1 MAVHSNRKGLDLPLA
16 GAPVLQISEAA
27 PSRRVA
33 LLAADLPGVKP
44 ALAVQVGDRVLRGQK
59 LFEDKRIA
67 GVAFTSPAAG
77 TVAAVHRGERRAL
90 VSLVI
95 DVDPGDGP
103 AQQVKFA
110 SFNGRGAADLDA
122 GAVRALMQESGMWT
136 ALRQR
141 PFGHVPAADGKAGAI
156 FVTATDSRPHAPP
169 PALVIGPRADDFRAG
184 LACLTRLGAGPVYLC
199 APAGE
204 AIDAPAGVQVEQ
216 FTGPHPSGT
225 VGWHIHCL
233 HPVSMERH
241 VWHIGY
247 QDVIALGHLVRTG
260 LLDVAR
266 VISLAGPSVRQPRLL
281 RTRQGAGIDELIA
294 GELHE
299 GEHRVIS
306 GSVLDGRKAMGEQL
320 GYLGRYHLQVA
331 ALPEAR
337 EREMFG
343 YLRPGGEKFSV
354 TGTVLG
360 AFRRGAQGFRMNTST
375 NGGERAMVPIGSY
388 ERVLPFD
395 ILPTFLLR
403 ALITRDDIRA
413 QELGALELEEEDL
426 SLATYVCPG
435 KTEYG
440 PLLRAAL
447 TRIEKEHG

>member
-1 MAVHSNRKGLDLPLA
+1 MAVHSNRKGLTLPLA
-16 GAPVLQISEAA
+16 GAPALQVDAA
-27 PSRRVA
+27 RPSPRVA
-33 LLAADLPGVKP
+33 LLTADSVGLKP

-59 LFEDKRIA
+59 LFEDKRIP
-67 GVAFTSPAAG
+67 GVAYTAPAAG
-77 TVAAVHRGERRAL
+77 TVAAIHRGDRRAL
-90 VSLVI
+90 ISVVI
-95 DVDPGDGP
+95 DVAADDGP
-103 AQQVKFA
+103 AQQVKLSAF
-110 SFNGRGAADLDA
+110 SGRPAAELDI
-122 GAVRALMQESGMWT
+122 GAVRALMLESGLWT

-141 PFGHVPAADGKAGAI
+141 PFGHVPAADGTAEAV
-156 FVTATDSRPHAPP
+156 FVTAADSRPHAPP
-169 PALVIGPRADDFRAG
+169 PALVIGPRIDEFNAG
-184 LACLTRLGAGPVYLC
+184 LLCLTKVGAGPVVLC
-199 APAGE
+199 TAAGE
-204 AIDAPAGVQVEQ
+204 AIDAPAGVRVEQ
-216 FTGPHPSGT
+216 FAGPHPSGT
-225 VGWHIHCL
+225 VGWHVHCL
-233 HPVSMERH
+233 NPVSMERH

-260 LLDVAR
+260 ELDVGR
-266 VISLAGPSVRQPRLL
+266 VISLAGPSVRSPRLL
-281 RTRQGAGIDELIA
+281 RTRLGASVDALVA
-294 GELHE
+294 GELQE

-306 GSVLDGRKAMGEQL
+306 GSVLDGRAASGEAS

-343 YLRPGGEKFSV
+343 YIRPGAEKFSV

-360 AFRRGAQGFRMNTST
+360 AFRRAHGFAMNTST
-375 NGGERAMVPIGSY
+375 HGGERAMVPIGSY

-403 ALITRDDIRA
+403 ALITRDDVRA

>member
-1 MAVHSNRKGLDLPLA
+1 MALHANRKGLDLPLA
-16 GAPVLQISEAA
+16 GAPALEVADAA

-33 LLAADLPGVKP
+33 LLAADMPGLKP
-44 ALAVQVGDRVLRGQK
+44 GLVVQVGDHVLRGQK
-59 LFEDKRIA
+59 LLEDKRIP
-67 GVAFTSPAAG
+67 GVAFVAPAAG
-77 TVAAVHRGERRAL
+77 TVSAIHRGERRAL
-90 VSLVI
+90 VSVVI
-95 DVDPGDGP
+95 DVDPADGP
-103 AQQVKFA
+103 ARQVKFA
-110 SFNGRGAADLDA
+110 GFSGRPVAELDVD
-122 GAVRALMQESGMWT
+122 AVRALMRESGLWT

-141 PFGHVPAADGKAGAI
+141 PFGHVPAADGTAGAV
-156 FVTATDSRPHAPP
+156 FVTACDSRPHAVP
-169 PALVIGPRADDFRAG
+169 PALVIGQRADDFREG
-184 LACLTRLGAGPVYLC
+184 LVALTKLGAGPVHLC
-199 APAGE
+199 IVAGE
-204 AIDAPAGVQVEQ
+204 VIEAPAGVQVEQ
-216 FTGPHPSGT
+216 FQGPHPSGS
-225 VGWHIHCL
+225 VGWHIHCV
-233 HPVSMERH
+233 HPVDMERR

-247 QDVIALGHLVRTG
+247 QDVIALGR
-260 LLDVAR
+260 LLRSGELEVER
-266 VISLAGPSVRQPRLL
+266 VISLAGPSVRRPRLL
-281 RTRQGAGIDELIA
+281 RVRQGASVDELVDA
-294 GELHE
+294 ELVE

-306 GSVLDGRKAMGEQL
+306 GSVLDGRIAAGEVA

-337 EREMFG
+337 ERELFG
-343 YLRPGGEKFSV
+343 YIRPGAEKFSV

-360 AFRRGAQGFRMNTST
+360 AFRRAHSFVLNTST

-395 ILPTFLLR
+395 MLPTFLLR

-426 SLATYVCPG
+426 ALATYVCPG

>member
-16 GAPVLQISEAA
+16 GAPALQVSEAA
-27 PSRRVA
+27 PSPRVA
-33 LLAADLPGVKP
+33 LLAADLPGLKP
-44 ALAVQVGDRVLRGQK
+44 GLAIQVGDRVLRGQK

-67 GVAFTSPAAG
+67 GVSFTSPAAG
-77 TVAAVHRGERRAL
+77 TVAAIHRGERRAL
-90 VSLVI
+90 ISVVI
-95 DVDPGDGP
+95 DVDPADGP
-103 AQQVKFA
+103 AQQVRFA
-110 SFNGRGAADLDA
+110 AYSGRSVADLEV
-122 GAVRALMQESGMWT
+122 GAVRALMQECGLWT

-141 PFGHVPAADGKAGAI
+141 PFGHVPAADGTAEAI
-156 FVTATDSRPHAPP
+156 FVTAADSRPHAPP
-169 PALVIGPRADDFRAG
+169 PSLVIDRRAEDFREG
-184 LACLTRLGAGPVYLC
+184 LVCLTRLDAGPVYLC
-199 APAGE
+199 TAAGE
-204 AIDAPAGVQVEQ
+204 AIDAPAGVSLEQ
-216 FTGPHPSGT
+216 FSGRHPSGT

-233 HPVSMERH
+233 HPVGMERH

-247 QDVIALGHLVRTG
+247 QDVIALGHLLRTG
-260 LLDVAR
+260 ILDVSR
-266 VISLAGPSVRQPRLL
+266 VISLAGPSVRAPRLL
-281 RTRQGAGIDELIA
+281 RTRLGASVDALVA
-294 GELHE
+294 GELQP
-299 GEHRVIS
+299 GQHRVIS
-306 GSVLDGRKAMGEQL
+306 GSVLDGRAASGEAS

-343 YLRPGGEKFSV
+343 YIRPGAEKFSV

-360 AFRRGAQGFRMNTST
+360 AFRRAHGFAMNTST
-375 NGGERAMVPIGSY
+375 HGGERAMVPIGSY

-403 ALITRDDIRA
+403 ALITRDDVRA

>member
-16 GAPVLQISEAA
+16 GAPVLQIGEAA

-33 LLAADLPGVKP
+33 LLAADMPGLKP
-44 ALAVQVGDRVLRGQK
+44 ALAAQVGDRVLRGQK
-59 LFEDKRIA
+59 LFEDKRIP
-67 GVAFTSPAAG
+67 GVAFTAPAAG
-77 TVAAVHRGERRAL
+77 TVSAIHRGDRRAL
-90 VSLVI
+90 ISVVI
-95 DVDPGDGP
+95 DVDAADGP

-110 SFNGRGAADLDA
+110 AYSGRSAADLDA
-122 GAVRALMQESGMWT
+122 GEVRALMQESGLWT

-141 PFGHVPAADGKAGAI
+141 PFGHVPAADGTAEAI

-169 PALVIGPRADDFRAG
+169 PSLVIGPRADDFREGLVCLTKIGAG
-184 LACLTRLGAGPVYLC
+184 LVYLC
-199 APAGE
+199 TGAGE
-204 AIDAPAGVQVEQ
+204 AIDAPPGVQVEQ
-216 FTGPHPSGT
+216 FAGPHPSGT

-247 QDVIALGHLVRTG
+247 QEVIALGHLLRTG
-260 LLDVAR
+260 ELDVGR
-266 VISLAGPSVRQPRLL
+266 VISLAGPSVRSPRLL
-281 RTRQGAGIDELIA
+281 RTRLGASIDELVA
-294 GELHE
+294 GELQQ

-306 GSVLDGRKAMGEQL
+306 GSVLDGRIAAGEAT

-343 YLRPGGEKFSV
+343 YIRPGAEKFSV

-360 AFRRGAQGFRMNTST
+360 AFRRAHGFRLDTAT
-375 NGGERAMVPIGSY
+375 HGGERAMVPIGSY

-426 SLATYVCPG
+426 ALATYVCPG